1 MIDELM
7 EKIHKNCHNVDEDMV
22 QRAYYFAKEA
32 HKEQKR
38 ESGEPYIIHPIAVA
52 ENLAELG
59 MDTDTIVAGLLHDVI
74 EDTKYTYD
82 DVVHEFNAEIA
93 NLIDGV
99 TKLTKLG
106 EMEYKSKEEQQAD
119 NVRKMLLAMAKDI
132 RVIIIKLADRLHNMR
147 TLKFMPANKQK
158 SKAKETLDIYAPLAH
173 RLGMSKIKWELEDL
187 CFRYL
192 HEKEYYELVRDI
204 AEKRIERENYIKE
217 IVDDLYKKLEASGID
232 SDIDGRPK
240 HFYSIYKK
248 MVNKNKTIDEIFDL
262 TAIRVLVNSVKDCY
276 GVLGIVHTIYT
287 PIPGRFKDYIAM
299 PKPNMYQSLH
309 TTVIGPQGK
318 TFEIQIRTFEMH
330 RTAEYGIAAH
340 WKYKEGDTGRTEQDN
355 QKHFEKKLAWLRD
368 MLEWQKETSDA
379 EEFIEGFKIDL
390 FSDEVFVF
398 TPKGVVIN
406 LCSGATPIDFAYRIH
421 TDIGNKCVG
430 AKVNGK
436 IVPLDYTLKTG
447 EIVEILTSSNAKGPN
462 MDWLNVAKSNQAKS
476 KIKQWFK
483 KAKKEENMLKG
494 KDLLDRELKKQGVN
508 YADIAKGDFYER
520 LVKRYNIHNMD
531 DVYALLGVSGITAS
545 TLVSRLK
552 EDNGIEKVN
561 KEKENKEILNK
572 AIEEQIAKTARL
584 GVSGITASTLV
595 SRLKEDN
602 GIEKVNKEK
611 ENKEILNKAIEEQI
625 AKTARQVD
633 QPNSYG
639 ITVKGES
646 NLMVRFAKCCTPVPG
661 DDILGYITKGRGVS
675 VHRKDCQNLKNL
687 IETDGERVVEV
698 SWGTSKGNS
707 YFAEIQVMADDR
719 EGLLADIMSK
729 NLKNL
734 IETDGERV
742 VEVSWGTS
750 KGNSYFAE
758 IQVMADDREGLLADI
773 MSIITDLKLQLSAV
787 NANLSKESYAYINVK
802 VKIQCVNGLK
812 DLMKR
817 IKNLKGVVD
826 VYRVNN

>member
-204 AEKRIERENYIKE
+204 AEKRVERENYIKE

-355 QKHFEKKLAWLRD
+355 QKDFEKKLAWLRD

-462 MDWLNVAKSNQAKS
+462 MDWLNIAKSNQAKS

-483 KAKKEENMLKG
+483 KAKKEENILKG

-531 DVYALLGVSGITAS
+531 DVYALLGVSGIA
-545 TLVSRLK
+545 
-552 EDNGIEKVN
+552 
-561 KEKENKEILNK
+561 
-572 AIEEQIAKTARL
+572 
-584 GVSGITASTLV
+584 ASTLV

-719 EGLLADIMSK
+719 EGLLADIMS
-729 NLKNL
+729 
-734 IETDGERV
+734 
-742 VEVSWGTS
+742 
-750 KGNSYFAE
+750 
-758 IQVMADDREGLLADI
+758 
-773 MSIITDLKLQLSAV
+773 IITDLKLQLSAV